1 MSVNNDAKLQ
11 NTLKHL
17 QRRAQVSFDRK
28 LTHKELAEMAGVKK
42 RSLDEWMR
50 GATSPLG
57 MGAILELL
65 SRLPTDDAIAVLD
78 YWKSDKSTKT

>member
-1 MSVNNDAKLQ
+1 MSGDNAAKLR

-17 QRRAQVSFDRK
+17 QRRAQVTFDRK

-50 GATSPLG
+50 GATSPPG
-57 MGAILELL
+57 MSAILELL
-65 SRLPTDDAIAVLD
+65 SRLPTDDAVAVLN
-78 YWKSDKSTKT
+78 YWKSDKSTKA

>member
-1 MSVNNDAKLQ
+1 MSGDSVARVQ

-17 QRRAQVSFDRK
+17 QRRAQVTFDRK

-50 GATSPLG
+50 GATSPPG
-57 MGAILELL
+57 MSAILELL
-65 SRLPTDDAIAVLD
+65 SQLPADDVIAVLN
-78 YWKSDKSTKT
+78 YWKSDKSTKS